1 MDVRM
6 DVAQRRYFVGS
17 GLFVPD
23 GNGQDAI
30 PIDSRDGEGQISLSD
45 GQVAWEQPGLRLPR
59 RGGMEI
65 HCALVLDLG
74 NSRSAGVILDD
85 FDGDDFHVI
94 PLELKGFGGVPG
106 DDGGVFNS
114 IITIEAPR
122 HKSWERI
129 SCIRCGRRAEDLA
142 RKVHD
147 QNAGGS
153 YEYSFASP
161 KLTFW
166 DDDEQFQKRVGFVI
180 PAGEKMRVAPPK
192 ENTEPAARFR
202 SRSDLIGE
210 MVVELLEQGESNAN
224 RWALA
229 VEEGELEI
237 PNKSRWRPGVRRI
250 THIAMTY
257 PTCWTRAEIIKYAE
271 QVQRKI
277 NQEWVEK
284 LGYRQV
290 QVVPTIDEASAVA
303 LAYAMNE
310 IEKQGMKPGGAG
322 DAAEKWVKATNGGR
336 TESRGDIW
344 NDYVATIAVL
354 DIGGGTSDL
363 AVNKLRFHVGG
374 SSVERPGEL
383 TVETENGI
391 CVAGNEFMRKILER
405 ILLPGVI
412 KVLNEENE
420 KAHWGDHLKAK
431 LAPLQALPLKKELCI
446 YYFQKLALNYA
457 MEESGKKELEKS
469 CVEFVERV
477 KQIIPAITTENATL
491 EKEFLKE
498 WGEGREAAVKLE
510 IVARETFSDILV
522 EPLKEVLRE
531 NGPDLVLLAGK
542 PFELEV
548 IQNIILGEFP
558 ENVRKRFRPLGT
570 YDLSPFWEER
580 YRGVEFDVKLLT
592 VIGGA
597 IAFMKSGTGRKA
609 PTPGFNDI
617 RIPSPEG
624 HGLLWK
630 PCNLAEATRPNA
642 RLWISEGEE
651 DCLDSQRRNQWSCE
665 ISQEIGFVHRRKG
678 LDSMPA
684 QLGYRL
690 EFKPEYRNCGSIPVT
705 LLVGEGETLA
715 LDSASAQK
723 ATLKLYVHSGE
734 SNWMETGAIRLDGK
748 AVEVGAGSKGNA
760 PKGAGN
766 GGLALA
772 QEGSLNFQP
781 SDASNAE
788 VPKTPSMGEDIVP
801 GRETKEGTPGIIVSA
816 PPPGKVVPKP
826 IRRTAAPKTATAPL
840 PRRPRS
846 VKQSKPG
853 GRAATPPESDDG
865 VE

>member
-6 DVAQRRYFVGS
+6 DGAQRHYFVGS
-17 GLFVPD
+17 GLFIPD
-23 GNGQDAI
+23 GNGQDAT
-30 PIDSRDGEGQISLSD
+30 PLDTRDGDGQISLSA
-45 GQVAWEQPGLRLPR
+45 GHVAWEQPGLRLPG
-59 RGGMEI
+59 RGDKEI

-85 FDGDDFHVI
+85 FDGAAFHVI

-122 HKSWERI
+122 HTGWERI
-129 SCIRCGRRAEDLA
+129 SCMRCGRRAEDLA
-142 RKVHD
+142 RKVHG

-161 KLTFW
+161 KLSFW
-166 DDDEQFQKRVGFVI
+166 DDDEQFLERVGFVF
-180 PAGEKMRVAPPK
+180 PAGEKMRVLPSK
-192 ENTEPAARFR
+192 ENPKSAARFR

-210 MVVELLEQGESNAN
+210 MVVELLEQGESNVN

-229 VEEGELEI
+229 VENGELEI
-237 PNKSRWRPGVRRI
+237 PNKSHWRPGVRRI
-250 THIAMTY
+250 THVALTY
-257 PTCWTRAEIIKYAE
+257 PTCWTRAEIISYAE

-277 NQEWVEK
+277 NQEWVIR
-284 LGYRQV
+284 LGYQKV

-310 IEKQGMKPGGAG
+310 IERQQPGVAG
-322 DAAEKWVKATNGGR
+322 DAAEKWVRAINGGR
-336 TESRGDIW
+336 TESRGDGIW

-363 AVNKLRFHVGG
+363 AVNKLRFHEKG
-374 SSVERPGEL
+374 SSVERHGEL

-412 KVLNEENE
+412 KILNEENE
-420 KAHWGDHLKAK
+420 KEHWGDLLKDELAK
-431 LAPLQALPLKKELCI
+431 PQSLPLKKELCI

-457 MEESGKKELEKS
+457 MEEAGKEELKNS
-469 CVEFVERV
+469 CKEFVERL
-477 KQIIPAITTENATL
+477 KQIMPDVTTKDSKLAE
-491 EKEFLKE
+491 EFLKE
-498 WGEGREAAVKLE
+498 WGEGREAAEKLE
-510 IVARETFSDILV
+510 IVARETFAEVLIA
-522 EPLKEVLRE
+522 PLKEVLRE
-531 NGPDLVLLAGK
+531 NNPDLVLLAGK

-548 IQNIILGEFP
+548 IRNAILGELP
-558 ENVRKRFRPLGT
+558 DDVRKKFKPLGT

-580 YRGVEFDVKLLT
+580 YSGVEFDVKLLT

-642 RLWISEGEE
+642 RLWISEGDE
-651 DCLDSQRRNQWSCE
+651 DCLDGQRISRWSGE
-665 ISQEIGFVHRRKG
+665 ISREIGFVHRRKG

-684 QLGYRL
+684 QLGYLL
-690 EFKPEYRNCGSIPVT
+690 EFKPEYRECGSMHVT
-705 LLVGEGETLA
+705 VVVGKSETLA
-715 LDSASAQK
+715 LDSESAQK

-734 SNWMETGAIRLDGK
+734 SSWMETGAIRLDGK
-748 AVEVGAGSKGNA
+748 AVEAGAVSKGKA
-760 PKGAGN
+760 PGVAGN

-772 QEGSLNFQP
+772 QEGRFDFQP
-781 SDASNAE
+781 SEASKAD
-788 VPKTPSMGEDIVP
+788 VPPPPAMGTDIVP
-801 GRETKEGTPGIIVSA
+801 ESETGKGAPSIIGA
-816 PPPGKVVPKP
+816 PPPLGKGVPKP
-826 IRRTAAPKTATAPL
+826 TRRTATPKTATAPL
-840 PRRPRS
+840 PRRPRI
-846 VKQSKPG
+846 VRQSQPG
-853 GRAATPPESDDG
+853 GRQAPPSGPDNG